1 MNTIQLE
8 CFVSVAEHLNFSK
21 ASRVLKITQPAVS
34 HQIQSLEEEL
44 NVKLFTRTSKSVALT
59 QEGLLFLPDARL
71 ILRTAF
77 SAKERLGTRERFTAF
92 ELGCHNHME
101 LDLLPEALKKLTEEF
116 PLLRPSIT
124 LVPFPSIFQM
134 LENGQIQAALGIK
147 EGRRE
152 SPLAFKELSLAPMA
166 AVCSPEHPLA
176 QHKSLTFRELA
187 RNQAEISFISC
198 SPRHISD
205 AVFTPQS
212 QLIASFPPERRY
224 FTQSIESALTLA
236 RARIGFTLYPDI
248 PKCRESGLRYI
259 PVTDLP
265 RLRFGVYYP
274 RSSSDYPVL
283 KRFLALIAEEL
294 KEKG

>member
-166 AVCSPEHPLA
+166 AVCSPEYPLA

-205 AVFTPQS
+205 AVFTPPR
-212 QLIASFPPERRY
+212 AS
-224 FTQSIESALTLA
+224 
-236 RARIGFTLYPDI
+236 
-248 PKCRESGLRYI
+248 
-259 PVTDLP
+259 
-265 RLRFGVYYP
+265 
-274 RSSSDYPVL
+274 
-283 KRFLALIAEEL
+283 
-294 KEKG
+294 